1 MFRLLENKRILTK
14 TLAIVGNILI
24 WGPILF
30 LIFISIGGTIA
41 DQTLR
46 FDYLMLAELFPFI
59 LIGNIL
65 LLWTAIRIHWKIKI
79 MTWEL
84 LLLIIF
90 LFSSQIIAIISGLA
104 SGRTEPAGWAWVIV
118 LICIALYN
126 LSVII
131 IGISGIVL
139 MRKIFSN

>member
-1 MFRLLENKRILTK
+1 MFRLLENKRILTI

-30 LIFISIGGTIA
+30 LIFISIGETIA

-65 LLWTAIRIHWKIKI
+65 LLWAAIRINWKIKI